1 MYYHFKKFSQAL
13 RKPTGLFSQDCNCES
28 QWQYMTIHEHNSAN
42 AFSWKC
48 HQLSIVP
55 LCHYCHQLVLNLA
68 FIECTCVCVFLQHLY
83 FSLFFMRI
91 ITKVILLCGY
101 KWYFKDLLLQLNWI
115 FSSHL
120 KTWKSFLDAFKW
132 VGSNSNTM
140 AQLRTG
146 VTSMKKHLLNCVH
159 VL

>member
-1 MYYHFKKFSQAL
+1 
-13 RKPTGLFSQDCNCES
+13 
-28 QWQYMTIHEHNSAN
+28 MTIHDNTWTQFN
-42 AFSWKC
+42 KC
-48 HQLSIVP
+48 LFMEVPPVVNCSIVSLLP
-55 LCHYCHQLVLNLA
+55 PARFEFGLYRVHMCLCFPPT
-68 FIECTCVCVFLQHLY
+68 FIFL
-83 FSLFFMRI
+83 SFFMRI

-146 VTSMKKHLLNCVH
+146 VTSMKKHSLNCVH